1 VHPEGTPQTDVPAEH
16 IQNVADAVEGITLTD
31 AIESNNEDD
40 KLIAETKWEIRLIK
54 LLDVNLTRNALHMA
68 HQAFEVGCS
77 TLQIL
82 QEHGERLHQAGA
94 GLMHA
99 AGVNEDSAQK
109 LKELK
114 QANRLVRVV
123 KGSGSSKREVD
134 NAGVSASRRGE
145 LGQRDRVRAANWH
158 AWKESKAHRF
168 VGVPLHRGATHRDI
182 LARAKYQFEDDSDD
196 ERIEDIIEDNV
207 NELIQAVRGLKGL
220 ALATSVELAINND
233 ALERTKRAA
242 DTVDDGLARNGAALE
257 RIV

>member
-1 VHPEGTPQTDVPAEH
+1 
-16 IQNVADAVEGITLTD
+16 
-31 AIESNNEDD
+31 
-40 KLIAETKWEIRLIK
+40 
-54 LLDVNLTRNALHMA
+54 
-68 HQAFEVGCS
+68 
-77 TLQIL
+77 
-82 QEHGERLHQAGA
+82 
-94 GLMHA
+94 MHA
-99 AGVNEDSAQK
+99 AGVNGDTAQK

-123 KGSGSSKREVD
+123 KGSGSSKRGID

-145 LGQRDRVRAANWH
+145 LGQRDKVRAANWH

-207 NELIQAVRGLKGL
+207 DELIQAVRGLKGL
-220 ALATSVELAINND
+220 ALATSAELVINND

-242 DTVDDGLARNGAALE
+242 DAVDDGLARNGATLE